1 MANIKNRED
10 AQNWPLAE
18 TETHILIL
26 HLWLKTIIPTS
37 LTDESFPNLNMTKT
51 SCIWERAVER
61 DVERDNEVKVKNETV
76 KVMLVNLL
84 FTDCRLGN
92 SIN

>member
-26 HLWLKTIIPTS
+26 HLWLKAIIPTS
-37 LTDESFPNLNMTKT
+37 LTDESSPNLNMTKT
-51 SCIWERAVER
+51 SCVWER

-76 KVMLVNLL
+76 RVMLVNLL

-92 SIN
+92 NIN